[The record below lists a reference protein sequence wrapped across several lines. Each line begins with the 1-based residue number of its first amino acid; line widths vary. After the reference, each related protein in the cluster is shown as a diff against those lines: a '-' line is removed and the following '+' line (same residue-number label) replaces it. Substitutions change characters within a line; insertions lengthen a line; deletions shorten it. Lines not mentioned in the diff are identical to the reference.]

1 MLDPPFPS
9 ATALPVTVDRLHS
22 ILLGAAVGAA
32 PGADTASPGG
42 EEESEEDDVP
52 PVRRPLGRGTV
63 VEIVRG
69 GFGVGFPGL
78 DLALDGG
85 DGVVVPASVTTL
97 RRTSSPVGIDD

>member
-1 MLDPPFPS
+1 M
-9 ATALPVTVDRLHS
+9 

-32 PGADTASPGG
+32 RGADAASAGG

-85 DGVVVPASVTTL
+85 DGVVVYVGVVVPGIVATL
-97 RRTSSPVGIDD
+97 RRTSSPVGIDN